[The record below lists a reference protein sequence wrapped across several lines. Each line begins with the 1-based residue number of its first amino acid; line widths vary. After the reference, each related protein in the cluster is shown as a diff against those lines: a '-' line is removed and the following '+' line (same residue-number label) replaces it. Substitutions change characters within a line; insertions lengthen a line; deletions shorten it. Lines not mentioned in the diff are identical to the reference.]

1 MGAASGLTT
10 LGALPPFLLGAQAV
24 WVREDLMIGLGLFGV
39 GISVFFASAASGSV
53 PAGRLVDRVGPRRAQ
68 VVAGLLVATG
78 GVFMATLVRGP
89 LSLLATM
96 AVLGL
101 GNACCQTVAN
111 LSMARALPPGRRGL
125 GFGVKQSAVPLA
137 IMLGGLAVPTL
148 GGMLGWRSTFVT
160 TAAVGA
166 LVGLNALVRRGP
178 VAGPAAAVADGLDQ
192 PPRWPLLLC
201 GLGITFASAAANFL
215 GSFIASWGYEI
226 GLTATTTG
234 LLMAAGSAGSIAV
247 RVVSGWRADGRHGAN
262 LPVVAAQMYAG
273 ALCLV
278 GVAVGT
284 EATVLGFGFL
294 AFSVGWAWPGLL
306 LYAVA
311 RLGRDAPARASG
323 VVQAGAFVGGAIGP
337 MGFGALAGEAGF
349 RPTWLL
355 AAACFVVGGTLVL
368 AARRGYRIDLA
379 ERPPRAPIT
388 TGGGRV
394 RARSSVTSPKEP
406 DPRQRWRGIR
416 KLG

>member
-1 MGAASGLTT
+1 MRIPGLHEESRHSLRLMVAASGLTT

-24 WVREDLMIGLGLFGV
+24 WVRDDLAVGLGLFGV
-39 GISVFFASAASGSV
+39 GVSVFFAAAALGS
-53 PAGRLVDRVGPRRAQ
+53 
-68 VVAGLLVATG
+68 VVAGALIDRIGRRRGLVVAGALVAAGGATMALLVS
-78 GVFMATLVRGP
+78 GP
-89 LSLLATM
+89 LSLLGAM
-96 AVLGL
+96 VVLGL
-101 GNACCQTVAN
+101 GNASCQTVAN

-148 GGMLGWRSTFVT
+148 GGMLGWRSTFVA
-160 TAAVGA
+160 TAGVGGLVA
-166 LVGLNALVRRGP
+166 LSALVRPER
-178 VAGPAAAVADGLDQ
+178 AAARAPARVDDLDQ
-192 PPRWPLLLC
+192 PPWRPLLLC
-201 GLGITFASAAANFL
+201 GVGITFASAAANFL

-234 LLMAAGSAGSIAV
+234 LLMAAGAAGSIV
-247 RVVSGWRADGRHGAN
+247 LRVLSGWRADGRHGAN

-278 GVAVGT
+278 GVAIGT

-306 LYAVA
+306 LFAVA

-337 MGFGALAGEAGF
+337 MGFGALAGTAGF
-349 RPTWLL
+349 QLAWLL
-355 AAACFVVGGTLVL
+355 AAGCSVVAGTLVL
-368 AARRGYRIDLA
+368 LARRGFRIDLA
-379 ERPPRAPIT
+379 ARPPRAPLT

-394 RARSSVTSPKEP
+394 R
-406 DPRQRWRGIR
+406 PR
-416 KLG
+416 